1 LVHHTGALIAARVAI
16 AETCTFVVR
25 ADDILGQ
32 LPLPSQLGATRTGG
46 IELNRPRIRAALSA
60 ALALT
65 ASLLPHRRHFVDH

>member
-16 AETCTFVVR
+16 AETCMFVMFMP
-25 ADDILGQ
+25 DDILDQ

-60 ALALT
+60 AL
-65 ASLLPHRRHFVDH
+65 SIME